1 MSSSLVDI
9 SNTGLRRSSV
19 LSTYSTSS
27 VTTIQNERTPLVPK
41 ANDSLTSPTTYRKE
55 VHWLFSNS
63 LPIVVTYMLQTSLQ
77 MASVFSLGHIGPT
90 ELAAAALANMF
101 AAVSAWSLASG
112 TTTALD
118 TMLSQAW
125 TGASDKTLVGVHL
138 QRALII
144 LAIMFIPISMVWWR
158 ATDILLALNQEPQLA
173 QYAGTFLRYLLIGAP
188 ANIAFEG
195 VKKFC
200 QAQGIMN
207 ASTWVLLIVAPINA
221 LNNYLLV
228 WYEPIS
234 LGFIGAPIATSF
246 TYWLQLILLLLYI
259 KFVRGHE
266 AWGGWSM
273 EAFKDWWPFIQLAIP
288 GIFMVCSEWWSWEIS
303 ALAASYI
310 SETDLAAQSII
321 LTSAQSTYVIPFG
334 ISVAASNRVGNLLGC
349 AAAGNAKKAARVA
362 MAFAIVFGLL
372 NSGFFLATRN
382 VYGYLFTSD
391 PDVVSRVASILPMC
405 ALFQIADSAA
415 GVCGG
420 VVRGLGRQKIAA
432 ILNLVAY
439 YLIAL
444 PLAYVLTFKLGWGL
458 HGIWTG
464 LTLAL
469 FIAGAGLIVFLMNVN
484 WKTEVLRTLARVQHA
499 EEELKF
505 NTTHSAL

>member
-1 MSSSLVDI
+1 M
-9 SNTGLRRSSV
+9 
-19 LSTYSTSS
+19 
-27 VTTIQNERTPLVPK
+27 
-41 ANDSLTSPTTYRKE
+41 
-55 VHWLFSNS
+55 FSNS
-63 LPIVVTYMLQTSLQ
+63 LPIVVTYLLQTSLQ
-77 MASVFSLGHIGPT
+77 MASVFALGHIGPT

-144 LAIMFIPISMVWWR
+144 LALMFLPISMVWWR
-158 ATDILLALNQEPQLA
+158 ATDILLALGQEPKLA
-173 QYAGTFLRYLLIGAP
+173 EHAGIFLRYLLIGAP

-195 VKKFC
+195 VKKYC

-207 ASTWVLLIVAPINA
+207 ASTWVLFIVAPINA
-221 LNNYLLV
+221 VNNYLLV
-228 WYEPIS
+228 WYEPIA

-246 TYWLQLILLLLYI
+246 TYWLQLALILLYI
-259 KFVRGHE
+259 KYIRGSE

-273 EAFKDWWPFIQLAIP
+273 EAFKDWWPFIQLAVP

-303 ALAASYI
+303 ALAASYL

-321 LTSAQSTYVIPFG
+321 LTSAQTTYVIPFG

-349 AAAGNAKKAARVA
+349 AAAKNAKKAAHIA
-362 MAFAIVFGLL
+362 MIFSIVFGLL
-372 NSGFFLATRN
+372 NSGFFIATRN
-382 VYGYLFTSD
+382 VFGYLFTSD

-405 ALFQIADSAA
+405 AVFQIADGAA

-444 PLAYVLTFKLGWGL
+444 PVAYVLTFKLGWGL
-458 HGIWTG
+458 HGIWSG

-469 FIAGAGLIVFLMNVN
+469 FIAGSGLLIFLMNVN
-484 WKTEVLRTLARVQHA
+484 WKTEVARTQRRVQHA

-505 NTTHSAL
+505 NTTHTHHSIHI

>member
-1 MSSSLVDI
+1 M
-9 SNTGLRRSSV
+9 
-19 LSTYSTSS
+19 
-27 VTTIQNERTPLVPK
+27 
-41 ANDSLTSPTTYRKE
+41 
-55 VHWLFSNS
+55 
-63 LPIVVTYMLQTSLQ
+63 
-77 MASVFSLGHIGPT
+77 
-90 ELAAAALANMF
+90 
-101 AAVSAWSLASG
+101 
-112 TTTALD
+112 
-118 TMLSQAW
+118 
-125 TGASDKTLVGVHL
+125 
-138 QRALII
+138 
-144 LAIMFIPISMVWWR
+144 
-158 ATDILLALNQEPQLA
+158 
-173 QYAGTFLRYLLIGAP
+173 
-188 ANIAFEG
+188 
-195 VKKFC
+195 
-200 QAQGIMN
+200 
-207 ASTWVLLIVAPINA
+207 
-221 LNNYLLV
+221 
-228 WYEPIS
+228 
-234 LGFIGAPIATSF
+234 
-246 TYWLQLILLLLYI
+246 
-259 KFVRGHE
+259 
-266 AWGGWSM
+266 
-273 EAFKDWWPFIQLAIP
+273 
-288 GIFMVCSEWWSWEIS
+288 
-303 ALAASYI
+303 
-310 SETDLAAQSII
+310 
-321 LTSAQSTYVIPFG
+321 IPFG

-362 MAFAIVFGLL
+362 IAFAIVFGLL
-372 NSGFFLATRN
+372 NSCFFLATRN